1 MPKNIKKLN
10 EIVVASPQG
19 GTIYREPVSGDT
31 VPYEGKIVPDTPFW
45 RLIVSQKLVLEVDA
59 DMFLRQK
66 AKTKA
71 DQEAQAKIDEE
82 AQAKIDEEAQAKIDE
97 EAQAKI
103 DEEAQATAKDR
114 TDNLFDEKKENA
126 PVKTSKSK
134 TKKS

>member
-97 EAQAKI
+97 EAQA
-103 DEEAQATAKDR
+103 TAKDR